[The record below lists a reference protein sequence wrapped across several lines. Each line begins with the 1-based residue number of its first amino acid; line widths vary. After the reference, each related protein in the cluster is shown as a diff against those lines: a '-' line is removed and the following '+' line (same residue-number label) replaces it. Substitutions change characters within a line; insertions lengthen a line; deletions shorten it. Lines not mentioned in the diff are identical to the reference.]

1 MLCRLLNLH
10 GKYLILV
17 YMFGQPNC
25 TEVSP
30 AYFLQQYLVIIEY
43 FPNERR
49 VLAARALVNFAFLVR
64 VHALRLVQLRCWRP
78 GHGAKGRLVF
88 LDFFLKFL

>member
-1 MLCRLLNLH
+1 MLM
-10 GKYLILV
+10 
-17 YMFGQPNC
+17 YMFGQPYG

-30 AYFLQQYLVIIEY
+30 AYFLQQYLVIIEH
-43 FPNERR
+43 FPDERR
-49 VLAARALVNFAFLVR
+49 MLSTRALVNFAFLVR

-78 GHGAKGRLVF
+78 GHGAEGRLVF